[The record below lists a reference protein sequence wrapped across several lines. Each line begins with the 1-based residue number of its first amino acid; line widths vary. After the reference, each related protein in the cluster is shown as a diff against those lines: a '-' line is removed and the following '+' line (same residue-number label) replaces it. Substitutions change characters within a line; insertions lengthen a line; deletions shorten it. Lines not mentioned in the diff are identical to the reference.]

1 MSEAKPFQIS
11 KRSVWDAYKRVKA
24 NRGAAGVD
32 GETLSAFEEKLKD
45 NLYKLWNRMS
55 SGSYFPPPVRL
66 VEIPKGDGVRRA
78 LGIPT
83 VADRIAQT
91 VVSGYLEPEVEP
103 VFHPDSYGYRPGR
116 SAHDALATARKRCW
130 RYDWAVDLDIK
141 GFFDNLDHELVMR
154 AVRKHTDE
162 AWIHLY
168 VERWLRAPVQAK
180 DGELQ
185 ERTRGTPQ
193 GGVISPLLAKL
204 FLHYAFDV
212 WMARTHPD
220 VPFERYADDILVHC
234 ASQAQASHLLVA
246 IGDRLKQCGLE
257 LHPTKCRIVY
267 CKDDNRR
274 GQHEHISFDFLGH
287 TFRPRTAKSRWGK
300 HFVSFLPAMS
310 PKAGKAIRTIIRGWR
325 LARRGNTW
333 SLDEIARWLNPF
345 VRGWINYYG
354 RYYRSALSPLLSY
367 LDRLLVRWACR
378 KFKRFRG
385 RPRRAVRWLARLA
398 ERDPG
403 VFAHWQLCR
412 PARGWTIRAG

>member
-1 MSEAKPFQIS
+1 VSEAKPFQIS

-32 GETLSAFEEKLKD
+32 GETLAAFEEKLKD

-66 VEIPKGDGVRRA
+66 VEIPKGDGGRRA

-91 VVSGYLEPEVEP
+91 VVAGYLEPEVEP

-116 SAHDALATARKRCW
+116 SAHDALSTARKRCW
-130 RYDWAVDLDIK
+130 EYDWAIDLDIK

-180 DGELQ
+180 DGKLQ

-193 GGVISPLLAKL
+193 GGVVSPLLANL
-204 FLHYAFDV
+204 FLHYAFDM
-212 WMARTHPD
+212 WMVRTHPG

-234 ASQAQASHLLVA
+234 ASQAQAARLLVA
-246 IGDRLKQCGLE
+246 IGGRLKQCGLD

-274 GQHEHISFDFLGH
+274 GQHEHISFDFLGY

-310 PKAGKAIRTIIRGWR
+310 PKAGKAIRTIVRGWR

-354 RYYRSALSPLLSY
+354 RFYRSALSPLLSY
-367 LDRLLVRWACR
+367 LDRLLGSAC
-378 KFKRFRG
+378 
-385 RPRRAVRWLARLA
+385 PR
-398 ERDPG
+398 
-403 VFAHWQLCR
+403 
-412 PARGWTIRAG
+412 T

>member
-1 MSEAKPFQIS
+1 VSEAKPYQIS
-11 KRSVWDAYKRVKA
+11 KRRVWDAYKRVKA

-32 GETLSAFEEKLKD
+32 GETLAAFEGKLKD

-66 VEIPKGDGVRRA
+66 VEIPKGDGGRRA

-91 VVSGYLEPEVEP
+91 VVAGYLEPEVEP
-103 VFHPDSYGYRPGR
+103 LFHPDSYGYRPGR

-130 RYDWAVDLDIK
+130 EYDWAIDLDIK
-141 GFFDNLDHELVMR
+141 GFFDNLDHDLVMR

-180 DGELQ
+180 DGKLQ

-193 GGVISPLLAKL
+193 GGVVSPLLANL
-204 FLHYAFDV
+204 FLHYAFDM
-212 WMARTHPD
+212 WMARAHPA

-234 ASQAQASHLLVA
+234 ASQAQAARLLVA
-246 IGDRLKQCGLE
+246 IGERLKQCGLE

-267 CKDDNRR
+267 CTADNRR
-274 GQHEHISFDFLGH
+274 GQQEHISFDFLDY

-300 HFVSFLPAMS
+300 HFVGFLPAMS
-310 PKAGKAIRTIIRGWR
+310 PKAGKAIRATIREWR

-333 SLDEIARWLNPF
+333 SLDEIARWVNPF

-354 RYYRSALSPLLSY
+354 RFHRSALSGLLGY

-378 KFKRFRG
+378 KYKRFRG
-385 RPRRAVRWLARLA
+385 HPRRATAWLRRLA
-398 ERDPG
+398 GRDPG
-403 VFAHWQLCR
+403 LFAHWQFVAQ
-412 PARGWTIRAG
+412 PRAGQ

>member
-1 MSEAKPFQIS
+1 VSEAKPFQIS
-11 KRSVWDAYKRVKA
+11 KRRVWDAYKRVKA

-32 GETLSAFEEKLKD
+32 GETLSAFEEDLKD

-66 VEIPKGDGVRRA
+66 VEIPKGDGGRRA

-91 VVSGYLEPEVEP
+91 VVTGHLEAEVEP
-103 VFHPDSYGYRPGR
+103 EFHPDSYGYRPGR

-130 RYDWAVDLDIK
+130 EYDWAIDLDIK
-141 GFFDNLDHELVMR
+141 GFFDNLDHELLMR

-180 DGELQ
+180 DGNLQ

-193 GGVISPLLAKL
+193 GGVVSPLLANL
-204 FLHYAFDV
+204 FLHYAFDM
-212 WMARTHPD
+212 WMVRTHPGI
-220 VPFERYADDILVHC
+220 PFERYADDILVHC
-234 ASQAQASHLLVA
+234 ASQAQAAHLLVA
-246 IGDRLKQCGLE
+246 IGDRLKQCGLD

-274 GQHEHISFDFLGH
+274 GQHEHISFDFLGY
-287 TFRPRTAKSRWGK
+287 TFRPRTAMSRWGK
-300 HFVSFLPAMS
+300 YFVGFLPAMS
-310 PKAGKAIRTIIRGWR
+310 PKAAKAIRATMRAWR
-325 LARRGNTW
+325 LARRGNTS
-333 SLDEIARWLNPF
+333 SLEEIAQWVNPF

-354 RYYRSALSPLLSY
+354 RFHRSALSSPLNH

-378 KFKRFRG
+378 KYKRFRG
-385 RPRRAVRWLARLA
+385 RPRRATAWLRRIAGK
-398 ERDPG
+398 DPG
-403 VFAHWQLCR
+403 LFAHWQFAAQ
-412 PARGWTIRAG
+412 PRAGQ